1 MIMKVLFVGLTL
13 VLCIGVGK
21 WRAAVKWDLIGAGE
35 DLVMVG
41 GILMSSWCL

>member
-21 WRAAVKWDLIGAGE
+21 WRAALKLDLIGAGE
-35 DLVMVG
+35 DLVAVR
-41 GILMSSWCL
+41 GILLSS